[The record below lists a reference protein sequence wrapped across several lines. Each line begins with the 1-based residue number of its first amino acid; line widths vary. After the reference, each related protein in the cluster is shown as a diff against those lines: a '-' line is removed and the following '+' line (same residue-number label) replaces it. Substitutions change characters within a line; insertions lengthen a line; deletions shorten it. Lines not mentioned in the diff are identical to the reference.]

1 MCIIFMEIDFPFEC
15 QSSYLKNTNKYSWNI
30 QKKKLMIGAVPL
42 FPGLR
47 ADENT

>member
-1 MCIIFMEIDFPFEC
+1 MLQMNL
-15 QSSYLKNTNKYSWNI
+15 LKSKVIVTTTGTQLLIS
-30 QKKKLMIGAVPL
+30 AVPL